1 MTQCPVCYVP
11 LRLVVV
17 SGIDIDVCD
26 ICHAIWLDAGELE
39 KLGDTRR
46 LESREFAASE
56 LSLLRCPRCA
66 TRSFGMIE
74 TDRGSFAICTKCRG
88 VLVGGKTVEELS
100 AGTNRTGDRIANAA
114 LEAPHVLSFLGD
126 LMWLFGSP

>member
-11 LRLVVV
+11 LRLVVASEV
-17 SGIDIDVCD
+17 EIDVCD

-39 KLGDTRR
+39 KIGETRS
-46 LESREFAASE
+46 LVSREFATSE
-56 LSLLRCPRCA
+56 LSLLRCPRCS
-66 TRSFGMIE
+66 TRSFGTIE

-114 LEAPHVLSFLGD
+114 LETPHVLSFLGD